1 MPDTC
6 DGRTARRDRN
16 RLAVLDAVL
25 ELFAAG
31 DLSPSPDAVAAQSG
45 LSLRSVYRYVA
56 DSEDLVHAAI
66 DRHLEK
72 VGPLFAIERIGEGA
86 FADRVEAFV
95 AARLALFEAVAPTAR
110 AAELRAPTSAVLRDG
125 LRARRQMF
133 RIQLEQQFAPEISA
147 MAETAALAGPALAA
161 AALAEP
167 ALAAADALTQIE
179 TIGWYRDRGGY
190 SAEQTHESL
199 VMALRSLLG
208 IALTH
213 QASASS
219 GANDTDQVRGAE

>member
-1 MPDTC
+1 MPDTS

-31 DLSPSPDAVAAQSG
+31 DLNPSPDAVAAASG

-72 VGPLFAIERIGEGA
+72 VGPLFVIDRIGQGT

-95 AARLALFEAVAPTAR
+95 AARLALHDAVAPTAR
-110 AAELRAPTSAVLRDG
+110 AAELRAPTSVVLQDG
-125 LRARRQMF
+125 LQARRRAF
-133 RIQLEQQFAPEISA
+133 RIQLDQQFAAEISTLT
-147 MAETAALAGPALAA
+147 ESGGI
-161 AALAEP
+161 AEP

-190 SAEQTHESL
+190 SAEQTHDSL

-208 IALTH
+208 AGISH
-213 QASASS
+213 QASAPR
-219 GANDTDQVRGAE
+219 GASDTDQARGTERS

>member
-1 MPDTC
+1 MPDTS

-16 RLAVLDAVL
+16 RLAVLDTVL

-31 DLSPSPDAVAAQSG
+31 DLNPSPDAVAAQSR

-72 VGPLFAIERIGEGA
+72 VGPLLVIDRIGQGD

-95 AARLALFEAVAPTAR
+95 AARLALYEAVAPTAR
-110 AAELRAPTSAVLRDG
+110 AAELRAPTSAVLQDG
-125 LRARRQMF
+125 LQARRQMF

-147 MAETAALAGPALAA
+147 AAQAGALAGSV
-161 AALAEP
+161 
-167 ALAAADALTQIE
+167 LAAADALTQIE

-199 VMALRSLLG
+199 VLALGSLLG
-208 IALTH
+208 AAISQRPSAL
-213 QASASS
+213 S
-219 GANDTDQVRGAE
+219 GASDTEQARGTERS